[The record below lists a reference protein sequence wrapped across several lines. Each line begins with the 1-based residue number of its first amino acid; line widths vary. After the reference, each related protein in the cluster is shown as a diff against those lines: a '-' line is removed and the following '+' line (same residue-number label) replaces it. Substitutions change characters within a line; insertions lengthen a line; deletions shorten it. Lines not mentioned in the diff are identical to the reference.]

1 MMTQP
6 DRALSACKIAV
17 VGGGI
22 AGLSFALALQ
32 QHGLTCDVYES
43 VPHVKE
49 LGVGITLLPHAMS
62 ELAGLGLQAELE
74 AVGIE
79 NLESVFFNRFGQ
91 FIYKEPRGRHAGY
104 AVPELGIHRG
114 KLHWI
119 LFDAVLGRLGAD
131 RVHTNRR
138 CVGVTQD
145 GVGATVN
152 FVQSTDGAH
161 LPSVQA
167 DIVIACDGIH
177 SAVRKQFYPNDKL
190 AFAGINTWRG
200 VTRYKPILTGK
211 SYIRIGS
218 IKTGKMVIYPIVDNI
233 DSQGLQLINWMAEI
247 EGDSRDMND
256 WNSCGK
262 IEDFMPI
269 FKDWKF
275 DWLDV
280 PALIRNAD
288 QVLQYPM
295 VDKDP
300 IAQWTFGRI
309 TLMGDAAHP
318 MYPRGSNGSAQ
329 ALIDAR
335 TLAVELATHADPL
348 AALQSYEVKR
358 REVTARIVQTNRSLP
373 PDFINIKV
381 DELAGDKPFRHIDDV
396 ISQQELGVI
405 SEHYKKIAGF
415 SLFSSEI
422 EKAP

>member
-1 MMTQP
+1 MTTQKNP
-6 DRALSACKIAV
+6 QSIKIAV

-22 AGLSFALALQ
+22 AGLGFALALHQ
-32 QHGLTCDVYES
+32 QGVQCDVYES
-43 VPHVKE
+43 VPDVKE
-49 LGVGITLLPHAMS
+49 LGVGITLLPHAMR
-62 ELAGLGLQAELE
+62 ELANLGLLAELE

-91 FIYKEPRGRHAGY
+91 YIYKEPRGRHAGY
-104 AVPELGIHRG
+104 AMPEVGIHRG
-114 KLHWI
+114 KLHRI
-119 LFDAVLGRLGAD
+119 LFDAAIKRLGSE
-131 RVHTNRR
+131 RVHTNHR
-138 CVGVTQD
+138 CVEVTQD
-145 GVGATVN
+145 DAGAVVH
-152 FVQSTDGAH
+152 FVRLSDGQS
-161 LPSVQA
+161 LPSVKA
-167 DIVIACDGIH
+167 DVVIACDGIH
-177 SAVRKQFYPNDKL
+177 SAIRKQFYPNEKL

-200 VTRYKPILTGK
+200 VTRHKPILTGK
-211 SYIRIGS
+211 SYMRIGS
-218 IKTGKMVIYPIVDNI
+218 IKTGKMVIYPIVDNM
-233 DSQGLQLINWMAEI
+233 DGEGNQLINWMAEI

-256 WNSCGK
+256 WNSGGK

-269 FKDWKF
+269 FKDWTF

-300 IAQWTFGRI
+300 IAQWTFGRV

-335 TLAVELATHADPL
+335 TLAAELAQQADPL
-348 AALQSYEVKR
+348 QALQNYEAKR
-358 REVTARIVQTNRSLP
+358 RDVTSRIVETNRSLP

-396 ISQQELGVI
+396 ISQKELGAI

-415 SLFSSEI
+415 SLESAKS
-422 EKAP
+422 

>member
-1 MMTQP
+1 MTINTKKNPQKNKQQ
-6 DRALSACKIAV
+6 LKIAV

-22 AGLSFALALQ
+22 AGLAFALSLH
-32 QHGLTCDVYES
+32 QHGLSCDVYES
-43 VPHVKE
+43 VPDVKE
-49 LGVGITLLPHAMS
+49 LGVGITLLPHAMR
-62 ELAGLGLQAELE
+62 ELAHLGLQAELE

-91 FIYKEPRGRHAGY
+91 YIYKEPRGRHAGY
-104 AVPELGIHRG
+104 ALPEVGIHRG
-114 KLHWI
+114 KLHRI
-119 LFDAVLGRLGAD
+119 LFEAAIKRLGAE
-131 RVHTNRR
+131 RVHTNHR

-145 GVGATVN
+145 AAGANVH
-152 FVQSTDGAH
+152 FVQLSDGQS
-161 LPSVQA
+161 LPSVAA
-167 DIVIACDGIH
+167 DVVIACDGIH
-177 SAVRKQFYPNDKL
+177 SAVRKQFYPDEKL

-200 VTRYKPILTGK
+200 VTRHKPILTGK
-211 SYIRIGS
+211 SYMRVGS

-233 DSQGLQLINWMAEI
+233 DGEGNQLINWMAEI
-247 EGDSRDMND
+247 EGDNRDMND
-256 WNSCGK
+256 WNSGGK

-269 FKDWKF
+269 FKDWTF

-335 TLAVELATHADPL
+335 TLAAELAQQADPL
-348 AALQSYEVKR
+348 LALQNYEAKR
-358 REVTARIVQTNRSLP
+358 RDVTSRIVETNRSLP

-396 ISQQELGVI
+396 ISQKELGAI

-415 SLFSSEI
+415 SLESAKS
-422 EKAP
+422 